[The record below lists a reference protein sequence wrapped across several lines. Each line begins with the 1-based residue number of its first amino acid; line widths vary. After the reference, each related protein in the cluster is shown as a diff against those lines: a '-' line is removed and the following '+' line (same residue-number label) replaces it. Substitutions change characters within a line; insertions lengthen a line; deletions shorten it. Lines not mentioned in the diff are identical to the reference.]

1 MFVLKNREV
10 YKNIEKYLSSVLR
23 IQQALNKASLPL
35 EQILEFVPFLF

>member
-23 IQQALNKASLPL
+23 VQQALNKASLSL
-35 EQILEFVPFLF
+35 KQILKILLFLF